1 MPGRPV
7 VGIVDDDESVRKS
20 LKKVVSAH
28 NCTAEAF
35 ASAEEFL
42 QSDHLSDF
50 DCLVID
56 VVLPG
61 MNGLGLQE
69 RLAGANRRIPIV
81 FISATDDECL
91 RAQALGAGAS
101 SFLLKPFG
109 KSTLLGAIDAA
120 LNPEV

>member
-1 MPGRPV
+1 VTNVRGRPV

-20 LKKVVSAH
+20 LKKIVSAH

-35 ASAEEFL
+35 ASAEEL
-42 QSDHLSDF
+42 LESDRAF

-61 MNGLGLQE
+61 MNGLRLQD
-69 RLAGANRRIPIV
+69 RLAETHRRVPIV
-81 FISATDDECL
+81 FISANDDEGL
-91 RAQALGAGAS
+91 RTRALAAGAS

-109 KSTLLGAIDAA
+109 KSTLLEAIDAA
-120 LNPEV
+120 LKS

>member
-1 MPGRPV
+1 MRGQPV

-20 LKKVVSAH
+20 LKKIVSAH
-28 NCTAEAF
+28 NCIAEAF

-42 QSDHLSDF
+42 ESDRAF

-61 MNGLGLQE
+61 MNGLGLQD
-69 RLAGANRRIPIV
+69 RLAAANRRIPIV
-81 FISATDDECL
+81 FISATDDERL
-91 RAQALGAGAS
+91 RAQALAAGAS

-109 KSTLLGAIDAA
+109 KSTLLEAIDAA
-120 LNPEV
+120 LKS